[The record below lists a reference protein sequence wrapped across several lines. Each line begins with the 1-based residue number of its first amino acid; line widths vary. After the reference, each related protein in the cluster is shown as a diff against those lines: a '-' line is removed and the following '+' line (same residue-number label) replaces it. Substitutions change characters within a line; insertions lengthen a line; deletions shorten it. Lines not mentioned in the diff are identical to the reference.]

1 MNVSPTVSIAV
12 KGLLK
17 LVTAVS
23 LLNSLKSKIGV
34 NVGTGSGDT
43 TGGTGSF
50 TGTIGKAFADGSIG
64 RLRYGAAR
72 AQETLVGELG
82 PELAVYDG
90 QYHLLGKNGAE
101 FVKLPDDAIIFN
113 HLQTQG
119 IMRGQM
125 NIRGTMMA
133 SGTMNSGPA
142 MAGGNIS
149 AALAAVQR
157 AKSVWQGLLN
167 KLTAQDLLG
176 SGGGGGGGGG
186 DKTAVIQDL
195 QEWYNLSRQIANIE
209 QEINNIVAERENIA
223 DGGAYLR
230 SLRQQQELLQDQ
242 VGIHKILLD
251 YQDKQLQRQAD
262 LINNDRIW
270 SKFLTVGEG
279 GLLQYTVGNETN
291 GGKGAL

>member
-1 MNVSPTVSIAV
+1 
-12 KGLLK
+12 
-17 LVTAVS
+17 
-23 LLNSLKSKIGV
+23 
-34 NVGTGSGDT
+34 
-43 TGGTGSF
+43 
-50 TGTIGKAFADGSIG
+50 
-64 RLRYGAAR
+64 
-72 AQETLVGELG
+72 
-82 PELAVYDG
+82 
-90 QYHLLGKNGAE
+90 
-101 FVKLPDDAIIFN
+101 
-113 HLQTQG
+113 
-119 IMRGQM
+119 MRGQM

-133 SGTMNSGPA
+133 SGTMSSGPA
-142 MAGGNIS
+142 MASGNSNIS

-262 LINNDRIW
+262 LINNNRIW

>member
-1 MNVSPTVSIAV
+1 MNVSPIVSITIVGLTALERAAALL
-12 KGLLK
+12 KQLGNKGGSLGAGLL
-17 LVTAVS
+17 S
-23 LLNSLKSKIGV
+23 
-34 NVGTGSGDT
+34 
-43 TGGTGSF
+43 GGTQAF
-50 TGTIGKAFADGSIG
+50 TGTINSIGPAFADGSLG
-64 RLRYGAAR
+64 RLRAGAAMT
-72 AQETLVGELG
+72 QKTLVGELG

-101 FVKLPDDAIIFN
+101 FVNLPDDAIIFN

-119 IMRGQM
+119 ILRGQM
-125 NIRGTMMA
+125 NVRGTAVA
-133 SGTMNSGPA
+133 SGTVNSGPA

-230 SLRQQQELLQDQ
+230 SLRQQ
-242 VGIHKILLD
+242 
-251 YQDKQLQRQAD
+251 
-262 LINNDRIW
+262 
-270 SKFLTVGEG
+270 
-279 GLLQYTVGNETN
+279 
-291 GGKGAL
+291 

>member
-1 MNVSPTVSIAV
+1 
-12 KGLLK
+12 
-17 LVTAVS
+17 
-23 LLNSLKSKIGV
+23 
-34 NVGTGSGDT
+34 
-43 TGGTGSF
+43 
-50 TGTIGKAFADGSIG
+50 
-64 RLRYGAAR
+64 
-72 AQETLVGELG
+72 
-82 PELAVYDG
+82 
-90 QYHLLGKNGAE
+90 
-101 FVKLPDDAIIFN
+101 
-113 HLQTQG
+113 
-119 IMRGQM
+119 M

-230 SLRQQQELLQDQ
+230 SLRQ
-242 VGIHKILLD
+242 
-251 YQDKQLQRQAD
+251 
-262 LINNDRIW
+262 
-270 SKFLTVGEG
+270 
-279 GLLQYTVGNETN
+279 
-291 GGKGAL
+291 

>member
-1 MNVSPTVSIAV
+1 MSGG
-12 KGLLK
+12 GLN
-17 LVTAVS
+17 A
-23 LLNSLKSKIGV
+23 
-34 NVGTGSGDT
+34 
-43 TGGTGSF
+43 F
-50 TGTIGKAFADGSIG
+50 TGTIGKAFADGSLG

-133 SGTMNSGPA
+133 SGTMSSGPA
-142 MAGGNIS
+142 MASGNGNIS

-242 VGIHKILLD
+242 VGIQKVLLD
-251 YQDKQLQRQAD
+251 YQDKQLQRQANI
-262 LINNDRIW
+262 INNDRIW

>member
-50 TGTIGKAFADGSIG
+50 TGTIGKAFADGSLG

>member
-1 MNVSPTVSIAV
+1 MS
-12 KGLLK
+12 G
-17 LVTAVS
+17 
-23 LLNSLKSKIGV
+23 G
-34 NVGTGSGDT
+34 GSNA
-43 TGGTGSF
+43 F
-50 TGTIGKAFADGSIG
+50 TGTIGNAFADGSLG
-64 RLRYGAAR
+64 RLRYGATR

-142 MAGGNIS
+142 MASGNSNIS

-230 SLRQQQELLQDQ
+230 SLRQQ
-242 VGIHKILLD
+242 
-251 YQDKQLQRQAD
+251 
-262 LINNDRIW
+262 
-270 SKFLTVGEG
+270 
-279 GLLQYTVGNETN
+279 
-291 GGKGAL
+291 

>member
-1 MNVSPTVSIAV
+1 MGA
-12 KGLLK
+12 KGG
-17 LVTAVS
+17 VS
-23 LLNSLKSKIGV
+23 LGSGFLAGGGV
-34 NVGTGSGDT
+34 NA
-43 TGGTGSF
+43 F
-50 TGTIGKAFADGSIG
+50 TGTIGKAFADGSLG

-133 SGTMNSGPA
+133 SGTMSSGPA
-142 MAGGNIS
+142 MASGNSNIS